1 MELSCSLRFV
11 TKKVCLEI
19 LNLVV
24 ELIGIA
30 ATIATVIVA
39 LYVCYRSERPEV
51 VAYLD
56 YDIDHSSVNFV
67 VANVGKGVARD
78 IVLAGFDFDLV
89 EPAMREIVHHG
100 FISNGIPLLVPGAS
114 RQTVVGAGKS
124 LKELQDAR
132 CVVTVSYQWNRRIGK
147 GKKAEDFV
155 LDYYSFSGSL
165 YTKSDLHEI
174 KQSLEKSSKNLA
186 ALQKNVSQIADAGT
200 NVTRQRDDP
209 MS

>member
-1 MELSCSLRFV
+1 MELAGLIVNIFSVAAAILAVVV
-11 TKKVCLEI
+11 T
-19 LNLVV
+19 
-24 ELIGIA
+24 
-30 ATIATVIVA
+30 
-39 LYVCYRSERPEV
+39 LYVCYRNERPEV
-51 VAYLD
+51 VAYLE

-78 IVLAGFDFDLV
+78 IELTGFDFDLV
-89 EPAMREIVHHG
+89 QSGVMRKAVQHG

-114 RQTVVGAGKS
+114 RQTVVGAGQS
-124 LKELQDAR
+124 LKELQNAR

-165 YTKSDLHEI
+165 YTKSDLHEV
-174 KQSLEKSSKNLA
+174 KQSLEKSSKTLA

-200 NVTRQRDDP
+200 NVTRQQDNP
-209 MS
+209 MSCNC